1 MIYSESKT
9 RHLGRHGNF
18 EVMGFTRLKIECDDG
33 EFLFRA
39 HPWYQGKP
47 WHDWAFVKY
56 AKEDKHGNDWFIHYP
71 SLTLGFVQLPDD
83 DEVSA
88 VIRTCIKLLT
98 GVLKY
103 LRYLRTP

>member
-56 AKEDKHGNDWFIHYP
+56 AEEDKHGNDCSIDYP
-71 SLTLGFVQLPDD
+71 SLILGFVQLP
-83 DEVSA
+83 EMMM
-88 VIRTCIKLLT
+88 
-98 GVLKY
+98 
-103 LRYLRTP
+103 RYQM